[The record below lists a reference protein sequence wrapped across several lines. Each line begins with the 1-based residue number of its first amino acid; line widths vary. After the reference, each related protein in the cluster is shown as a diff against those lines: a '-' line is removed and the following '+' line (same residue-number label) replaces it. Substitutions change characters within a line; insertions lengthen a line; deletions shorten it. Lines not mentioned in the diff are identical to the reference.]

1 MPKTQVPLANA
12 RRGVTGLFDHIGDRD
27 DLKLLGRQEELA
39 RSVLATGTPTIV
51 VLING
56 RPLAI
61 NFIAENI
68 PAILECWYLGQETG
82 TAVADVLFGDINPGG
97 KLPITFPRSVGQV
110 PAYYYHRPSA
120 KRGYLFTET
129 KPLYPFGYG
138 LSYTSFE
145 YRNLRLAAER
155 IGADENTTVLI
166 DVTNSGGRA
175 GDEVVQLY
183 IRDQVSS
190 VTRPVKL
197 LKGFSRINLQP
208 GETKTVSFD
217 ITPDKL
223 ALLDQSMQWRV
234 EPGLFDIMVGRNS
247 EQLDTIVLEVAD

>member
-1 MPKTQVPLANA
+1 M
-12 RRGVTGLFDHIGDRD
+12 
-27 DLKLLGRQEELA
+27 
-39 RSVLATGTPTIV
+39 LATGTPTVV

-56 RPLAI
+56 RPLTI
-61 NFIAENI
+61 NFIAENV

-120 KRGYLFTET
+120 KRGYLFSTT

-138 LSYTSFE
+138 LSYTSFD
-145 YRNLRLAAER
+145 YRNLRLTADR
-155 IGADENTTVLI
+155 ISAHETTEVLI
-166 DVTNSGGRA
+166 DVTNTGQRA

-197 LKGFSRINLQP
+197 LKGFSRINLQQ
-208 GETKTVSFD
+208 GETRTVTFE

-223 ALLDQSMQWRV
+223 ALLDQNMLWRV
-234 EPGLFDIMVGRNS
+234 EPGLFDIMVGCNS
-247 EQLDTIVLEVAD
+247 EQLDTIVLEVVG